1 MDLATI
7 VTTINDIIWA
17 PPLVALCL
25 GAGVIL
31 SIYLKFPQFRH
42 FGKMAKLTVSAE
54 TSEEGITPFQAF
66 ATTVGSRVG
75 MGNIAGV
82 ATAIF
87 FGGPGAVFWMW
98 MITLLGGA
106 SAFVE
111 ATLAQAYK
119 EKLQGGNEYVG
130 GPAYFIEKGLKLKWL
145 AVLFAIATVIGP
157 GITMPGLHTNSIA
170 NVFHNAFGT
179 PEIVVG
185 TILTAV
191 LALVVCGGVKRIGKV
206 AEILAPVMCVVY
218 ILLALIVIVLRIT
231 ELPGVIGLIVKSAFG
246 AEAAF
251 SGIVGSMI
259 SWGVKRGVYSNEAGQ
274 GSGAIV
280 CAASETSHPAK
291 QGLVQV
297 FSVFIDT
304 LVICSASAVIILLS
318 GYYNVQ
324 GADGAMIVNGT
335 GDTAYGILYAQ
346 EGLNAVIPGTWS
358 GAILAIATIMFV
370 FTSLMGYYYE
380 AESNVNYLTKGSKN
394 LVWVFRIVFIISVF
408 SGNLIKSDALWTMGD
423 LGCGLMAWFNIIAI
437 LLLAKKCKEI
447 LIDFEKQDKAGV
459 EPCFDPAEFGIED
472 KTGAW
477 EKYAEKKR
485 SYHI

>member
-218 ILLALIVIVLRIT
+218 ILLALIVMVLRIAD
-231 ELPGVIGLIVKSAFG
+231 LPGVIGLIVKSAFG

-324 GADGAMIVNGT
+324 GADGAMIVNGA

-394 LVWVFRIVFIISVF
+394 LVWVFRIIFIISVF

-477 EKYAEKKR
+477 AKYAEQKR